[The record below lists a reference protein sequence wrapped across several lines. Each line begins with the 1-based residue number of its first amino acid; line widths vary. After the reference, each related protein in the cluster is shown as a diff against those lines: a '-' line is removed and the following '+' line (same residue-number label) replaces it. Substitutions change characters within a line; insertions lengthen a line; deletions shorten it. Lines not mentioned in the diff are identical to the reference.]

1 MYGSSVFP
9 PPTRH
14 VILPKHVAATVPK
27 GRLMSEAEWRKLG
40 VQQSRGWVH
49 YMVHKPGEGVCLIVQ
64 SYKPVIQA
72 IQLHVHQE

>member
-1 MYGSSVFP
+1 M
-9 PPTRH
+9 
-14 VILPKHVAATVPK
+14 ILPKHVAATVPE

-49 YMVHKPGEGVCLIVQ
+49 YMVHKPGEDVRLLVRL
-64 SYKPVIQA
+64 IQA